1 MTFRS
6 IWSGSFYIFAILV
19 IGTILGLG
27 TNVIYMIYLSM
38 VLLFLL
44 QSSRV
49 FYFPKALSPLAFM
62 ILTLIMVSY
71 WFCTSVAVN
80 TIYSMLYLS
89 SLLTVLFAYRFPL
102 QSVHMILWTSCA
114 LSGLIAVGFVQGGP
128 VANFLISLGIDS
140 NFTAYFLVSGIFVL
154 LKYNLTSK
162 RVRNCLVI
170 LMISCGVLLM
180 SRSFLLMLG
189 ILFIAIYW
197 DKSRII
203 KVTIASICLAGV
215 YLLNIFVAENPLLLD
230 AIYSALIGE
239 LNFDDLV
246 EDKRRVG
253 LLATAVGYI
262 IQVFPNGSGLGPPNY
277 LAAILSE
284 GLSPS
289 ESFRLGYAH
298 NYYISIVAQVGLM
311 GFFFLLYLLRIAYSS
326 LYLYPI
332 IATICVGLVFNEF
345 IGVPVLWLFIGLYF
359 NANISPR
366 RWDND
371 LEVLG
376 DGSSRNV
383 R

>member
-102 QSVHMILWTSCA
+102 QSVHMILWTSFA